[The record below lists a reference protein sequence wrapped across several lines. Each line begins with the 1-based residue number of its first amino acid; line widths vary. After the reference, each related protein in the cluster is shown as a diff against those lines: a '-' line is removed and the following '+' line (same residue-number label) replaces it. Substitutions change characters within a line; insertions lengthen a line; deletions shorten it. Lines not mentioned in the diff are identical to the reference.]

1 MTDKQMRPIPIP
13 AETQAKLDAA
23 TTEAEIRE
31 AVKPTQ
37 EELDQAF
44 KHLTGPMDM
53 LETQMGGWTIEDG
66 KLCFGENIHD
76 ATGHVRAWHFE
87 ENYGTSLP
95 LIAVSSDDDKCCAVW
110 RHNDL
115 GHMDVF
121 ALEPS
126 KRVNGGP
133 LVDWPVY
140 KFTTKHNRYKKT
152 ANYVAKF
159 VKHEGV
165 TYFLTCQKHGC
176 LHLLDMQG
184 QVKFH
189 YNLQDYF
196 IDYLISVNDKYVLL
210 LGWAWT
216 PFYSAILLPLEKFFQ
231 ASSENEHFHVWYEG
245 EKVDTNTL
253 ARLIDDEKSRSNVCE
268 WIAFYRKA
276 TASEEEE
283 DKKAL

>member
-1 MTDKQMRPIPIP
+1 MESSPNSMADPEAVFTESI
-13 AETQAKLDAA
+13 AKLYALMEKQTRA
-23 TTEAEIRE
+23 EPNAVTTEAE
-31 AVKPTQ
+31 VT
-37 EELDQAF
+37 
-44 KHLTGPMDM
+44 
-53 LETQMGGWTIEDG
+53 GGWTIEDG
-66 KLCFGENIHD
+66 ALCFGEDIKD
-76 ATGHVRAWHFE
+76 ADGHVRSWRFKE
-87 ENYGTSLP
+87 EYGKSFP
-95 LIAVSSDDDKCCAVW
+95 LIGISSDDGKYYAIW
-110 RHNDL
+110 RGNDL

-231 ASSENEHFHVWYEG
+231 AGSENEHFHVWDEG
-245 EKVDTNTL
+245 EKVDTDNL
-253 ARLIDDEKSRSNVCE
+253 ARLIDDEKTRAEIVH
-268 WIAFYRKA
+268 WIDYYRKA
-276 TASEEEE
+276 TGWTTPQESEEEE
-283 DKKAL
+283 VEKL